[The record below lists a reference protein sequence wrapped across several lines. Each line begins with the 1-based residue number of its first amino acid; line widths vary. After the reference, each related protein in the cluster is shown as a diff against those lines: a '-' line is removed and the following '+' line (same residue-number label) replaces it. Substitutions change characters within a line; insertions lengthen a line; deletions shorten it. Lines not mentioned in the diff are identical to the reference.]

1 MAMLRPTKRAAA
13 SAGAVRPSS
22 SLPATDDQ
30 SEHEEEDRR
39 SLLHQKGSAHR
50 HYTTSPS
57 SCTVKR
63 ICKSLCLLIILLLI
77 SFPLLMKLDR
87 ANPAGL
93 RVQKSIAAHN
103 NHNHEKKTRVN
114 ITNHCEI
121 PSLPS
126 NNGMHIVIGGY
137 RRNEPGFEMTDKFN
151 YLGDIGLTNAHVYW
165 YRRIQPEI
173 PQAVATLMGD
183 NSNQHGCGM
192 IMHERYLAVNHGR
205 DPAAF
210 YHHLLQV
217 YDDPPGAVVFLHG
230 HGAKAWHTSCDALFA
245 RTIAYYRDLAEAFEE
260 GKKLKN
266 NNKGS
271 TQQEYSVASLVN
283 STQKRLSNHMMT
295 LTSSAQGTK
304 NYVHKWFGKSAWK
317 VQLQLDTPESPIVS
331 APYYLPSH
339 YSPAYY
345 QSENKP
351 CRDLLDKWV
360 DVIPSHTTSN
370 PYMSTSC
377 CASFIVPGHRIH
389 RYPRELYQDLFDLLT
404 NPTNDDLVV
413 GRFCF
418 EYLVYDLFHDDGL
431 FEFEEVVKLYDEA
444 DALIHGKRGGGVS
457 TDRVV
462 KDESVVERLGNC
474 LAS

>member
-1 MAMLRPTKRAAA
+1 
-13 SAGAVRPSS
+13 
-22 SLPATDDQ
+22 
-30 SEHEEEDRR
+30 
-39 SLLHQKGSAHR
+39 
-50 HYTTSPS
+50 
-57 SCTVKR
+57 
-63 ICKSLCLLIILLLI
+63 
-77 SFPLLMKLDR
+77 MKLDR

-93 RVQKSIAAHN
+93 RVQKSIAEHN
-103 NHNHEKKTRVN
+103 NRDESHKIRRN
-114 ITNHCEI
+114 ITNHCEV

-137 RRNEPGFEMTDKFN
+137 RRNEPGFEMTDKYN
-151 YLGDIGLTNAHVYW
+151 YLGDIGLTNAQVYW
-165 YRRIQPEI
+165 YRRIHPEI
-173 PQAVATLMGD
+173 PQAEPTPLGD
-183 NSNQHGCGM
+183 STNENGCGM
-192 IMHERYLAVNHGR
+192 IMHERYLSINHGR

-210 YHHLLQV
+210 YDHLLQV
-217 YDDPPGAVVFLHG
+217 YDEPPGAVVFLHG

-245 RTIAYYRDLAEAFEE
+245 RTIAYYRDLAKAFEE
-260 GKKLKN
+260 AKMNNKN
-266 NNKGS
+266 NNKEKIGN
-271 TQQEYSVASLVN
+271 TQDESNDVVASLVN

-295 LTSSAQGTK
+295 LTSNAQGTK
-304 NYVHKWFGKSAWK
+304 NYVHKWFGRSAWK
-317 VQLQLDTPESPIVS
+317 VQLQLDTPEAPIS
-331 APYYLPSH
+331 AAPYYLPSH

-351 CRDLLDKWV
+351 CRDLLDKWK
-360 DVIPSHTTSN
+360 DVIPSHNTHN

-431 FEFEEVVKLYDEA
+431 FEFEDVVKLYDEA
-444 DALIHGKRGGGVS
+444 DALIHGKRGMS
-457 TDRVV
+457 DRVE
-462 KDESVVERLGNC
+462 KDESVVGRLGNC